1 MGWGEYDL
9 TGFGRFLRQAREYK
23 GVSLRDAERKT
34 RIPRRHLFALENEE
48 FDQLPPL
55 IYARG
60 IVRNY
65 AQFLGLD
72 PMDALARFEQSHGQR
87 SGGFRVVPAVKTTEV
102 PSHWAPNFAIIAF
115 MVIMSAVIFAWMYS
129 AYFAPP
135 DNGPVTEQARET
147 PEAEQ
152 EVAVLEDDDDDD
164 DPLAEGGGETLLPM
178 GDRESIIGDS
188 DDVADEED
196 VEAAG
201 EETPEEVQTPTEPPT
216 GVNAFSITTSQ
227 PVWVQATVD
236 GEVVLDDVLQPGMV
250 VTLEGETMS
259 LNSGNA
265 PYVHVVVNGQ
275 NYGPLGEVWD
285 ATNSY
290 P

>member
-23 GVSLRDAERKT
+23 GVSLRDVERKT

-72 PMDALARFEQSHGQR
+72 PMDALTRFEQSHGQR
-87 SGGFRVVPAVKTTEV
+87 SGGFKVVPAVKTTEV
-102 PSHWAPNFAIIAF
+102 PSRWAPNFAIIAF

-135 DNGPVTEQARET
+135 DNGSVTEQAMET

-152 EVAVLEDDDDDD
+152 EVAVLEDDDDDE

-178 GDRESIIGDS
+178 GERESIIDGGGE
-188 DDVADEED
+188 VADEED
-196 VEAAG
+196 FEAA
-201 EETPEEVQTPTEPPT
+201 EEDSTQETPAATESPPGMHIFT
-216 GVNAFSITTSQ
+216 ITTSQ
-227 PVWVQATVD
+227 PVWVQAAVD
-236 GEVVLDDVLQPGMV
+236 GEVVLDDVLQPGVV
-250 VTLEGETMS
+250 VTLEGQTMW

-265 PYVHVVVNGQ
+265 PYVNVTVNGE
-275 NYGPLGEVWD
+275 NYGPLGEAWD
-285 ATNSY
+285 ATNNY